1 MEDNLL
7 NSYGI
12 LHTILL
18 YISILLIVNCTFF
31 EVNCMT
37 SAAVDSDFVTAEVQ
51 GISGLGY
58 QDGNCKTCTLPFVFK
73 CN

>member
-1 MEDNLL
+1 
-7 NSYGI
+7 
-12 LHTILL
+12 
-18 YISILLIVNCTFF
+18 
-31 EVNCMT
+31 MT